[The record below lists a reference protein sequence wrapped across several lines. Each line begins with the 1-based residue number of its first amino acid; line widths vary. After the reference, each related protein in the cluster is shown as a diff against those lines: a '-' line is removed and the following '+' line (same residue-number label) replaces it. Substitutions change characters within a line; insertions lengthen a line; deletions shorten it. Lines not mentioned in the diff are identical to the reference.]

1 MSEGRSWDL
10 DNTLDKAN
18 PASPGHRPPD
28 SVTVTE
34 ARLEKQAEGED
45 ISESTMRRR
54 LRKAVEMG
62 YLAVTVTPRNSYYHP
77 PVEEEATE

>member
-1 MSEGRSWDL
+1 M
-10 DNTLDKAN
+10 
-18 PASPGHRPPD
+18 
-28 SVTVTE
+28 
-34 ARLEKQAEGED
+34 EKQAEGED